1 MQLFAAIK
9 NVPDI
14 IEEVKQKDPEE
25 LARIR
30 KARNLNILMHA
41 LSALSFVFLFIGSDY
56 PLLFA
61 FIPLCSAITTAFYIR
76 YQQYVRFDGTRQGKT
91 SIFFAYFINP
101 IFTALFAWFVIPGMF
116 ELNCLSNHIYSWL
129 AGLFGT
135 VVFLL
140 CVFGLLEESRK
151 SIYMKIG
158 MPFIAIVFGLQITA
172 IMLAIIHF

>member
-41 LSALSFVFLFIGSDY
+41 LSALSFVFLFIGNDY

-116 ELNCLSNHIYSWL
+116 ELSCLFNHIYSWL
-129 AGLFGT
+129 AGLFGS

-158 MPFIAIVFGLQITA
+158 MPFISIVFGLQITA
-172 IMLAIIHF
+172 VMLAIIHF